1 MEKAIEKLG
10 IYDLIGI
17 IAPGIISTL
26 CIIYLCPD
34 LLSYFKSLF
43 CDKRILDCFF
53 IGVSYIIGLALH
65 EIGSVAERKWL
76 LKNGEPHE
84 IFLNPDA
91 NIIENKTEFE
101 LFSNTIKQV
110 LKELGFKHHNPT
122 PSNEEVRMAFHYCQV
137 INEMNGRNIK
147 SDRIDSLHC
156 MSRALFVFFFAA
168 FVLYSS
174 SVLIFQY
181 PERGKVALVNVL
193 LLLFIT
199 LVMYRRTLGLAK
211 YQVKSVVRNY
221 IASKSK

>member
-1 MEKAIEKLG
+1 
-10 IYDLIGI
+10 
-17 IAPGIISTL
+17 
-26 CIIYLCPD
+26 
-34 LLSYFKSLF
+34 
-43 CDKRILDCFF
+43 
-53 IGVSYIIGLALH
+53 
-65 EIGSVAERKWL
+65 
-76 LKNGEPHE
+76 
-84 IFLNPDA
+84 
-91 NIIENKTEFE
+91 
-101 LFSNTIKQV
+101 
-110 LKELGFKHHNPT
+110 
-122 PSNEEVRMAFHYCQV
+122 MAFHYCQV